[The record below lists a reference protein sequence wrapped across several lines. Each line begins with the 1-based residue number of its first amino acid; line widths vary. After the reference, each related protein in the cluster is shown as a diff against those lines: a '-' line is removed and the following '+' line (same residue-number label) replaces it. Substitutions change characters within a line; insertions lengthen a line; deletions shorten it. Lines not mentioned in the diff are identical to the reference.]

1 MGHETREPCP
11 VNRRQLNGNGIL
23 VLNPTNN
30 LQNAN
35 EKAIAQYRENLK
47 NAVREILA
55 DLPNTRKKKRRQA
68 LQEALAA
75 LTGLTLAVTPLEESL
90 GKIKKQQAELI
101 WKFKLQHE
109 WKFWAAAKVQKV
121 GESTDGLRTAEAVS
135 ITENL
140 NNRYGLQ
147 FRDCVGE
154 FLWDQIR
161 FNLDLKTTLSS
172 LQSSTSELIDATERC
187 PTIKAK
193 KCRKAV
199 RNAVK
204 ELQNAPQDLHDL
216 WIKSDTL
223 KDTQKESY
231 FCLEITLD
239 DYADERVEVERHLE
253 DIIEEYR
260 ESITTPK

>member
-147 FRDCVGE
+147 FRDCV
-154 FLWDQIR
+154 
-161 FNLDLKTTLSS
+161 
-172 LQSSTSELIDATERC
+172 A
-187 PTIKAK
+187 
-193 KCRKAV
+193 CRV
-199 RNAVK
+199 PPR
-204 ELQNAPQDLHDL
+204 
-216 WIKSDTL
+216 S
-223 KDTQKESY
+223 
-231 FCLEITLD
+231 
-239 DYADERVEVERHLE
+239 
-253 DIIEEYR
+253 
-260 ESITTPK
+260 